1 MKNIADHVLDIV
13 QNSIDA
19 GAKKVQIELIYKE
32 KELLFT
38 VEDDG
43 KGMDEE
49 TLQKAKDPFFTTR
62 SSRKVGLG
70 LALLQNNC
78 EKTGGNLQIRSKP
91 GEGTKLEA
99 VMQTDSID
107 RIPKGDIAG
116 AVSMLICNHPS
127 VALFFYHQEDS
138 KLFETNSTAL
148 SMALHPIPLDHPTA
162 RKGVRQLIESNILCV

>member
-91 GEGTKLEA
+91 GEGK
-99 VMQTDSID
+99 
-107 RIPKGDIAG
+107 R
-116 AVSMLICNHPS
+116 
-127 VALFFYHQEDS
+127 
-138 KLFETNSTAL
+138 
-148 SMALHPIPLDHPTA
+148 
-162 RKGVRQLIESNILCV
+162 